1 MINRKVNRQCWRTWV
16 VKVLE
21 IPEHE
26 GARRS
31 EVGKSV
37 LDAFKGWPLRPF

>member
-1 MINRKVNRQCWRTWV
+1 MTKFREEGF

-37 LDAFKGWPLRPF
+37 LDAFKGWPLRPY